1 MKLGNLLSFLSDL
14 VPPPPEF
21 AAAVPSGQAIGQQG
35 LQSSQLRHHSL
46 TPQQK
51 IYLQRQMQL
60 QSTSPLTVATGGSQ
74 GTSGAHHHHHHHQV
88 SQISRAEL
96 NGQTPLAVGNGLAS
110 FQETSIGPT
119 LFFL

>member
-1 MKLGNLLSFLSDL
+1 MFSLSDL

-21 AAAVPSGQAIGQQG
+21 AAAAPSGQATGQSQ
-35 LQSSQLRHHSL
+35 QSSHLRHHSL

-74 GTSGAHHHHHHHQV
+74 GTPGAHHHHHHHQV
-88 SQISRAEL
+88 SPISRPEL
-96 NGQTPLAVGNGLAS
+96 NGQMPLVVGNGLA
-110 FQETSIGPT
+110 FQQTSIGPT